1 MNIIT
6 KDSDTGRVDL
16 DRPLWDQ
23 STFLGR
29 FKHFAWI
36 TDSRTCL
43 TSTTELNK
51 AKTLIE
57 AYRAGK
63 EPKGTTREEVIYAR
77 KLYESAFHP
86 DSGELQNVFGRMS
99 FQVPGGMLLTGA
111 MLTFYRTTSAVVFWQ
126 WANQSFNALVNYT
139 NRNANS
145 PMTVNQMLVAYV
157 TATTSALVTAIG
169 CKSMWQKS
177 AGPFVQ
183 RYVPFAAVAAA
194 NCVNIPLMR
203 QNELT
208 GGIEVSDENG
218 NVVGRSRIAAVK
230 GISQVV
236 FSRITMAA
244 PGMLILPVIMEKL
257 EKIVWFKRMHILH
270 APFQTIAVGCFLS
283 FMVPTACALFPQ
295 KCSLNM
301 STIKRFEDDLYK
313 EIETNTKGN
322 VPKIVYFNKGL

>member
-1 MNIIT
+1 MNKIFT
-6 KDSDTGRVDL
+6 KDSDNRVDL
-16 DRPLWDQ
+16 DKPLWDQ

-51 AKTLIE
+51 AKALIE
-57 AYRAGK
+57 AYRSGN

-111 MLTFYRTTSAVVFWQ
+111 MLQFYRTTSAVVFWQ

-145 PMTVNQMLVAYV
+145 PMTVNQMLMAYA

-169 CKSMWQKS
+169 CKSMWQKR
-177 AGPFVQ
+177 AGPFIQ

-203 QNELT
+203 QNELIQ
-208 GGIEVSDENG
+208 GIEVSDEDG
-218 NVVGRSRIAAVK
+218 NIVGRSRIAAAK

-236 FSRITMAA
+236 ISRITMAA
-244 PGMLILPVIMEKL
+244 PGMLILPVIMEQL
-257 EKIVWFKRMHILH
+257 EKIAWFRRMHILH
-270 APFQTIAVGCFLS
+270 APFQTVAVGCFLS

-295 KCSLNM
+295 KCSLNV
-301 STIKRFEDDLYK
+301 SIIERYEEDLYK
-313 EIETNTKGN
+313 DIKTNTKGKPPT
-322 VPKIVYFNKGL
+322 VVYFNKGL